1 MKALV
6 TGGGG
11 FLGRRIVELL
21 LERGDEVTF
30 LARGSYPEVEAQ
42 GAKGLSVDLADR
54 EAVRRAVAG
63 HDVVFHVAAKA
74 GFWGPIEGYWAVNV
88 EGTRHLLDAMEE
100 HGVRKLIYTSTPSVV
115 GYATD
120 VQCGGQDLPYAR
132 QHLSPYPESKAAAE
146 AMVLAANSRH
156 LATVALRP
164 HLIFGER
171 DANLFPR
178 VIERARTGKLPMIG
192 DGKAKVDFT
201 YVDNAAWAHLD
212 AEQALV
218 DYEAKCAGKAYFISN
233 GQPTLLW
240 EFVNRLLEGLDIP
253 PITRKVPYG
262 LARTLAGAL
271 AFTWKTLGLKG
282 EPRLTPFV
290 VDGFA
295 RHHWYDLEP
304 AREDLRYTVRV
315 PQDEAL
321 ARTIA
326 WFRAQE
332 AGEPEVPAGLTTTPP
347 ADDRATWPES

>member
-11 FLGRRIVELL
+11 LLGRRIVELL

-30 LARGSYPEVEAQ
+30 LARGSYPEVEAL

-63 HDVVFHVAAKA
+63 QDVVFHVAAKA
-74 GFWGPIEGYWAVNV
+74 GFWGSIESYWAVNV

-120 VQCGGQDLPYAR
+120 VQCGGQDLPYAS

-178 VIERARTGKLPMIG
+178 VIDRARTGKLPMIG

-212 AEQALV
+212 AATALSSPSSP
-218 DYEAKCAGKAYFISN
+218 CAGRAYFISN
-233 GQPTLLW
+233 DEPVVLWQWINALLRDLDLPVV
-240 EFVNRLLEGLDIP
+240 EKRVSRGLASAAGAIAEVLWKGLPLGGEP
-253 PITRKVPYG
+253 PITRFMASA
-262 LARTLAGAL
+262 LARS
-271 AFTWKTLGLKG
+271 
-282 EPRLTPFV
+282 
-290 VDGFA
+290 
-295 RHHWYDLEP
+295 HWYDMGP
-304 AREDLRYTVRV
+304 AARDIGYAARV
-315 PQDEAL
+315 SMDD
-321 ARTIA
+321 ARRSIVA
-326 WFRAQE
+326 WVK
-332 AGEPEVPAGLTTTPP
+332 AGGGPIPIRPA
-347 ADDRATWPES
+347 AAR

>member
-21 LERGDEVTF
+21 LERGDAVTF
-30 LARGSYPEVEAQ
+30 LARGSYPDVEAA
-42 GAKGLSVDLADR
+42 GARGLQVDLADR
-54 EAVRRAVAG
+54 EAVRKAVAG
-63 HDVVFHVAAKA
+63 QDVVFHVAAKA
-74 GFWGPIEGYWAVNV
+74 GFWGPLEEYWAVNV

-100 HGVRKLIYTSTPSVV
+100 HGVRKLVYTSTPSVV
-115 GYATD
+115 GYAHD
-120 VQCGGQDLPYAR
+120 VQCGGQDLPYAER
-132 QHLSPYPESKAAAE
+132 HLSPYPESKAAAE
-146 AMVLAANSRH
+146 SMVLAANSRH

-171 DANLFPR
+171 DPNLFPR
-178 VIERARTGKLPMIG
+178 VIDRARTGKLPMIG

-212 AEQALV
+212 AEKALV
-218 DYEAKCAGKAYFISN
+218 DHEAKCAGKAYFISN
-233 GQPTLLW
+233 DQPVLLW

-253 PITRKVPYG
+253 PIRRRVPFG
-262 LARTLAGAL
+262 VARTLAGAL
-271 AFTWKTLGLKG
+271 AFTWRTLGLKG

-295 RHHWYDLEP
+295 RHHWYDIEP
-304 AREDLRYTVRV
+304 AKEDLGYTVRV

-326 WFRAQE
+326 WFKAQDE
-332 AGEPEVPAGLTTTPP
+332 GEPEVAVT
-347 ADDRATWPES
+347 AAATDPGAPQP